1 MANGKNSKN
10 KSVRDI
16 LISIV
21 VGACVA
27 FLTVLFE
34 GLVEFLQMY
43 SQQIIAGAT
52 STLTYIA
59 RKMG

>member
-1 MANGKNSKN
+1 MGEKTKKSK
-10 KSVRDI
+10 SIQDVF
-16 LISIV
+16 ISIL
-21 VGACVA
+21 VGASVA

-34 GLVEFLQMY
+34 GLVEFLQTY
-43 SQQIIAGAT
+43 SQQIIAGAA